1 MRKSESNVLLL
12 LALALTGFMTACSAD
27 GDDGKKVEEIR
38 PESNIS
44 NIIRNP
50 VSAEGQIDSINV
62 AKIDFEDVVFDFGRV
77 KEGEIVK
84 RTFKFTNTGRIPL
97 LINDARST
105 CGCTVPEWPKEIIQ
119 PGQSGEILVQFNTDG
134 RKYDQNRPVSIIANT
149 YPKSTTIR
157 LTGFVEPK

>member
-1 MRKSESNVLLL
+1 MRNFETISYLYFSVFLIIV
-12 LALALTGFMTACSAD
+12 GSACKPNNS
-27 GDDGKKVEEIR
+27 DDKRVEEIR
-38 PESNIS
+38 PESAIS

-50 VSAEGQIDSINV
+50 VSAEGPVDSVNV
-62 AKIDFEDVVFDFGRV
+62 AKIEFEDVTFDFGRV
-77 KEGEIVK
+77 KEGEVVK
-84 RTFKFTNTGRIPL
+84 KNFKFTNTGKIPL

-157 LTGFVEPK
+157 LTGFVEPN